1 MKFLIITNHS
11 YMLWQFRRELIA
23 ALQERGEVVLSMP
36 FVGHERDFMAMGCR
50 CIDTP
55 FERRS
60 INPVTDGKL
69 LLTYHRMLRE
79 EKPDLVITYSI
90 KPNIYVGFL
99 CGQMHIPYCV
109 NVQGLGTAFQKELI
123 ATLVTQMY
131 RVALKRAK
139 AVFFENEGNAR
150 EFVERGILPADKPTV
165 LHGAGIN
172 MASYA
177 QQPYPELGAK
187 LDQYFLALAGEPVAV
202 QNEECD
208 FLIETCQDSLV
219 RQYTA
224 LKIYDHYLKSKIM
237 GDDAVAVHVAR
248 EWFLSGKVKMKSEE
262 DAFHA
267 QLFVQFNENSL
278 IGSQAPVLT
287 LFAPD
292 STRQYVPQKG
302 GYSVLYFYDAGC
314 ATCKRETPK
323 LLGLT
328 ESGKYPITVYAI
340 YVGASKEEW
349 ESWRMGK
356 DAFVHLWDPEVSS
369 NWQLLYGV
377 LQTPKMYLVGPEGTI
392 LGRGLDASALDIL
405 LNRELSREEYIY
417 GEEGEMERLRQLF
430 GTYGDTLKV
439 KDVMDVADYM
449 AARTFGEGDVNA
461 YKQTIGDL
469 LYYLF
474 SQRTEVYR
482 DASIPF
488 IQKYIEQ
495 PEIWNTE
502 ADKAQVSSLGE
513 LMLSLSRRTPVG
525 SAVPDLT
532 VPGTLRRKPGLF
544 CKGTKTKDF
553 RLRKLRGKPSYLVF
567 YTQSCQVCQELLSA
581 VDSLVE
587 KDRKVRV
594 LLIDMEALF
603 RENPAKAEELLD
615 TFDLSVLPF
624 VLQMDRKGIVEHR
637 YVQLLK

>member
-1 MKFLIITNHS
+1 M
-11 YMLWQFRRELIA
+11 RR
-23 ALQERGEVVLSMP
+23 
-36 FVGHERDFMAMGCR
+36 
-50 CIDTP
+50 
-55 FERRS
+55 
-60 INPVTDGKL
+60 L
-69 LLTYHRMLRE
+69 LLSL
-79 EKPDLVITYSI
+79 
-90 KPNIYVGFL
+90 
-99 CGQMHIPYCV
+99 
-109 NVQGLGTAFQKELI
+109 
-123 ATLVTQMY
+123 
-131 RVALKRAK
+131 VAL
-139 AVFFENEGNAR
+139 
-150 EFVERGILPADKPTV
+150 
-165 LHGAGIN
+165 GASL
-172 MASYA
+172 ALYA

-349 ESWRMGK
+349 ENWRKGK

-377 LQTPKMYLVGPEGTI
+377 LQTPKMYLVNPEGVI
-392 LGRGLDASALDIL
+392 VGRGLDASALDIL

-525 SAVPDLT
+525 SAIPDLT

-553 RLRKLRGKPSYLVF
+553 RLRKLKGKPSYLVF
-567 YTQSCQVCQELLSA
+567 YTQSCQACQELLSA

-603 RENPAKAEELLD
+603 RDNPAKAEELLD

-624 VLQMDRKGIVEHR
+624 VLQLDRKGIVEHR